1 MADRFESIKRL
12 FEVALTSVTAQS
24 PDGRTGLSGK
34 DFMRDDLTY
43 GADAAQY

>member
-12 FEVALTSVTAQS
+12 FEIALTSVTTQS
-24 PDGRTGLSGK
+24 PSGRTALSGK

>member
-12 FEVALTSVTAQS
+12 FEIALTSVSTQS
-24 PDGRTGLSGK
+24 PSGRTGLSGK

>member
-1 MADRFESIKRL
+1 MADHFGSIKRL
-12 FEVALTSVTAQS
+12 IEVAVTSVTTPS

-43 GADAAQY
+43 GADAARY

>member
-12 FEVALTSVTAQS
+12 FEVALTSVTTQS
-24 PDGRTGLSGK
+24 SDGRAGLSGK